1 MNDVTTI
8 AAVGV
13 LVLLVHA
20 AFAVYL
26 YRSLSGSAPD
36 GAGEP
41 SGTGESEPFG
51 EPSGLSADPED
62 RVGAGAGDRHPG
74 GADGAREGAVQC
86 PTCGTPND
94 PRFQFCRRCVSE
106 LSGSEPPRGGRG
118 TAGT

>member
-1 MNDVTTI
+1 MDDLVTI

-13 LVLLVHA
+13 LVFVVHA

-26 YRSLSGSAPD
+26 YRSLSGSSPD
-36 GAGEP
+36 GTGGP
-41 SGTGESEPFG
+41 TGEG
-51 EPSGLSADPED
+51 ETLGGPSGLAADPED
-62 RVGAGAGDRHPG
+62 RAGAGDRQPG
-74 GADGAREGAVQC
+74 GADGAREGPVQC

-118 TAGT
+118 TADT